1 MVFLLNNPIT
11 QERGEMQFNWHEDTI
26 LRLTPVDSAYRST
39 QNVRRFLVHQCG
51 PDFKF
56 DRALMAWIRDG
67 RPKNM
72 GEVADEW
79 RRLHR
84 GKQ

>member
-1 MVFLLNNPIT
+1 M
-11 QERGEMQFNWHEDTI
+11 RFNWHEDTI

-72 GEVADEW
+72 GDVADEW
-79 RRLHR
+79 LRLNR
-84 GKQ
+84 SA